1 MGATQLSQSY
11 VKEPQTQTGWAYS
24 PFFGARFFGVTLA
37 LVFCAVFPRV
47 LLGLRSFVE
56 RDFGVWSYPVCAYI
70 RECMRSGE
78 IPLWNPLS
86 NCGAP
91 LLAQW
96 VPMALYPFS
105 IIYLVLPLP
114 WSVNFFSLL
123 HLWWGGLG
131 MYYLARHWVSQ
142 PAAGV
147 LAGAAFVFNGA
158 TLSALTWPN
167 FTVALGWM
175 PWVVWLAERAMRQGG
190 RLTLAATGAAAMQL
204 LSGFPELVVMTWLVV
219 GIVGAHLCVRER
231 SQWRALTVRLT
242 GIILLTSSLV
252 AVQIL
257 PFLDLLGHSQRGF
270 EFATSKWQMPGWGL
284 GAFLVPLFHCF
295 HTYQGQYFQFG
306 QVFMTSYYLG
316 VGLLLLAIYGVLCGR
331 NRRAMVLALLAVF
344 SLVMALGDQ
353 ALLYSWIRWLF
364 PPVGVARY
372 MIKFVFLT
380 AFATP
385 LLAAFGLAA
394 LARPEPAMR
403 KISALGMVL
412 LGLMLLSALILW
424 LAWRHPFPYD
434 NWPATLNNGLV
445 RLAFACAT
453 GAALVVII
461 RARQPRWQAMALAS
475 VIGLQVADTLSH
487 APWQN
492 PTVPSDAY
500 GPGLEDRL
508 PKVPLGEGRVMISP
522 QAEARLLR
530 STVPDFTQDL
540 LGKRLALWS
549 HLNLLEG
556 VPKIN
561 GSSTLQIA
569 SQARVQAGMY
579 ANTNASYPRL
589 EAFLGA
595 RYASNPTNVTQW
607 LSTEN
612 GLPLITGG
620 QVPIF
625 AGDILSLEALFKPDF
640 DPQHKVCLPEEA
652 RAQIS
657 ITNGCAVTMTNTQW
671 KPHRI
676 TCEVEA
682 PQAAMV
688 VLAQTFYHPWH
699 VYVNGQSAPLWRA
712 NHAFQAV
719 QVPAGKSRIE
729 WVYEDRPFRAG
740 AVISLT
746 ALALMMALYW
756 RWRPKA
762 SAEVS

>member
-1 MGATQLSQSY
+1 M
-11 VKEPQTQTGWAYS
+11 KEPQPPTTWAA
-24 PFFGARFFGVTLA
+24 GRFFSARCFGVALA
-37 LVFCAVFPRV
+37 LLLCAVFPRV

-70 RECMRSGE
+70 RECMQAGE

-105 IIYLVLPLP
+105 ILYLLFPMP

-131 MYYLARHWVSQ
+131 MYYLARHWVNQ

-158 TLSALTWPN
+158 TLSALVWPN

-175 PWVVWLAERAMRQGG
+175 PWVVWLTERAMHGGG
-190 RLTLAATGAAAMQL
+190 RLLLAATAAAAMQL
-204 LSGFPELVVMTWLVV
+204 LSGFPELVMMTWLVV
-219 GIVGAHLCVRER
+219 GIVAVHLCIRRYEP
-231 SQWRALTVRLT
+231 WRTVFLRLM
-242 GIILLTSSLV
+242 GIILLASGLV
-252 AVQIL
+252 AIQIL
-257 PFLDLLGHSQRGF
+257 PFLDLLGHSQRSF

-316 VGLLLLAIYGVLCGR
+316 MGLLLLAIYGVLCGR

-364 PPVGVARY
+364 PPIGVARY

-394 LARPEPAMR
+394 LMRSEPS
-403 KISALGMVL
+403 KCKLSVLGII
-412 LGLMLLSALILW
+412 LLSLILLSSLVLW

-434 NWPATLNNGLV
+434 NWPATLNNGLM
-445 RLAFACAT
+445 RLAFACAM
-453 GAALVVII
+453 GVALVIMV
-461 RARQPRWQAMALAS
+461 RARRVQWQITASMAVVA
-475 VIGLQVADTLSH
+475 LQMADVLSH

-500 GPGLEDRL
+500 GSGLEERL
-508 PKVPLGEGRVMISP
+508 PKVPLGEGRVMITP
-522 QAEARLLR
+522 QAEAQLLR

-556 VPKIN
+556 VAKIN
-561 GSSTLQIA
+561 GSSTLQMA
-569 SQARVQAGMY
+569 PQARVQARMY
-579 ANTNASYPRL
+579 ATNNTSFPHL

-595 RYASNPTNVTQW
+595 RYFSNPTNVTQW
-607 LSTEN
+607 VPATN
-612 GLPLITGG
+612 ALPLITGG
-620 QVPIF
+620 QVPVF
-625 AGDILSLEALFKPDF
+625 VDDAMSLDALFTPDF
-640 DPQHKVCLPEEA
+640 NPQGVVYLPEAA
-652 RAQIS
+652 RSLVSVTQGCV
-657 ITNGCAVTMTNTQW
+657 ITIANTQW
-671 KPHRI
+671 KAHRI
-676 TCEVEA
+676 SCEVEA
-682 PQAAMV
+682 PQPAMV
-688 VLAQTFYHPWH
+688 VLAQTYYHSWH
-699 VYVNGQSAPLWRA
+699 VYVNGQSTPLWRA

-729 WVYEDRPFRAG
+729 WVYEDRSFRAG
-740 AVISLT
+740 AVISLS
-746 ALALMMALYW
+746 ALILMALLYW
-756 RWRPKA
+756 RWRPRPITNA
-762 SAEVS
+762 GVS